1 MKKESS
7 FSISGKKIYVAGHTG
22 MLGTSLVKRLEKENA
37 EIITARRQDLDLTRQ
52 VEVEEWMLEHSP
64 DVVIIAAAKVG
75 GIHSNSTYPA
85 NFIYE
90 NTLISSNLI
99 HSSFISKS
107 KKVIMLGS
115 SCTYPKLASQPIKES
130 SLMEGKPEETNQWYT
145 VAKLAGIKIA
155 EAYRQQYGLDCISI
169 LPTNLYGPGDNLDP
183 LNSHVIPALFNKFK
197 KAKAEGQ
204 KKETLWGTGEPKRE
218 FMYVDDASDAI
229 VFLIKNYSNSEPI
242 NVGSGQ
248 EINIITLANIIAK
261 IVGYTGEIS
270 FDKTKPDGAPRK
282 LLDTTKLKDLGWQ
295 AKVALEDG
303 LIKTNDWL
311 NQIDEQ

>member
-1 MKKESS
+1 LKKESS